1 MNQQSKSE
9 IALQKQVDELKAVI
23 REMEA
28 QVIRAFV
35 ATVAARQA
43 GVAQ

>member
-1 MNQQSKSE
+1 MKQQSKSE
-9 IALQKQVDELKAVI
+9 QALQKQVDELKAAI
-23 REMEA
+23 REMES

-43 GVAQ
+43 